1 MRGRKWLVVVIVAVA
16 LLSAVLLIAKPDL
29 LTFTAEGKERVVVVH
44 LQGAIEE
51 GSAGYGFAQ
60 NITPRYVERQLEK
73 AAADNNI
80 KAAVLRVNSPGGSVA
95 ASQQIAEYIKSFPKP
110 LVVSMGDMAA
120 SGGYYISAPARGI
133 VAQPGTITGSI
144 GVISQVLDLEGFYEK
159 LGIKTET
166 IKSGRHKDML
176 SRELTPEERELM
188 QELSDEIYGQF
199 VADVAA
205 GRNLNPEEVRELA
218 TGQIYTGS
226 QALELGLVDRLGGID
241 EAVKWAGEMAG
252 IESPEKFEFPAPSFW
267 EQIFGMGLKIAG
279 LLDRL
284 ATPPEIQILNYLK
297 HNINPG
303 PQLVIK

>member
-1 MRGRKWLVVVIVAVA
+1 
-16 LLSAVLLIAKPDL
+16 
-29 LTFTAEGKERVVVVH
+29 
-44 LQGAIEE
+44 
-51 GSAGYGFAQ
+51 
-60 NITPRYVERQLEK
+60 
-73 AAADNNI
+73 
-80 KAAVLRVNSPGGSVA
+80 
-95 ASQQIAEYIKSFPKP
+95 
-110 LVVSMGDMAA
+110 
-120 SGGYYISAPARGI
+120 
-133 VAQPGTITGSI
+133 
-144 GVISQVLDLEGFYEK
+144 
-159 LGIKTET
+159 
-166 IKSGRHKDML
+166 
-176 SRELTPEERELM
+176 M